1 MRCGQPGELVRDSL
15 GQPLSGTDQNFRLP
29 ERKQACSPNY
39 PVCTNTFRHSEP
51 PFSLT
56 VAGTPYRNLSSGYQP
71 RAKFT
76 GRPFTEQLGLLWEL
90 SSARAVY
97 VTVVFH
103 SFPDLRVFKTPFRAW
118 GVSQLA
124 RQKSTSRERRRK
136 SQILVFL
143 AAFEAR
149 GRWHDLSSCQSDEA
163 TQIWNWKPVTGTRGD
178 HACSPVSGVVM
189 ATGAL
194 SEAGVQPCWWWW
206 CAGAFRNLPWASSAG
221 RSGNTPLS

>member
-1 MRCGQPGELVRDSL
+1 MWSTRGTRQGLTWAASVWHRPEFQAPREKAGVQPK
-15 GQPLSGTDQNFRLP
+15 LSCLYQH
-29 ERKQACSPNY
+29 
-39 PVCTNTFRHSEP
+39 FRHSEP
-51 PFSLT
+51 PFSLM

-71 RAKFT
+71 RAKLT

-97 VTVVFH
+97 VTVVFR

-143 AAFEAR
+143 AVFEAR
-149 GRWHDLSSCQSDEA
+149 GR
-163 TQIWNWKPVTGTRGD
+163 
-178 HACSPVSGVVM
+178 
-189 ATGAL
+189 
-194 SEAGVQPCWWWW
+194 
-206 CAGAFRNLPWASSAG
+206 
-221 RSGNTPLS
+221 